1 MIDKV
6 REEFNKLEVTNRR
19 EIVLEEMME
28 LYLLIEKVCI
38 KKNIDIKKI
47 KKEDILVNKS
57 NLGEK
62 EYLDYIFNYIL
73 NLKEDLGLLLENLW
87 YNSQQGSNGLWKN

>member
-6 REEFNKLEVTNRR
+6 REEFNKLELTNRR
-19 EIVLEEMME
+19 EIILEEMME
-28 LYLLIEKVCI
+28 LYLTIERLCLE
-38 KKNIDIKKI
+38 KNIDIKKI

-62 EYLDYIFNYIL
+62 EYLDYIFNYIIH
-73 NLKEDLGLLLENLW
+73 LKEDLGLLLENM
-87 YNSQQGSNGLWKN
+87 

>member
-73 NLKEDLGLLLENLW
+73 NLKEDLGLLLENL
-87 YNSQQGSNGLWKN
+87 